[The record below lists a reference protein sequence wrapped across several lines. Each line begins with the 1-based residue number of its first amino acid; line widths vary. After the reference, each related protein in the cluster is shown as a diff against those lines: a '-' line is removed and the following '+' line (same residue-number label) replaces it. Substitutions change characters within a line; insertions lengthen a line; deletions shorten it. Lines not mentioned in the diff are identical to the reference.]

1 MKIERNFKYSINALR
16 ALIRETGKTP
26 LQIME
31 KGFDPTDLDFGIKLI
46 WAGMVSDNRKLT
58 PDMVGA
64 MFDEA
69 PEEYAPA
76 VAEAMRG
83 FIASFQRAFSAKDED
98 VQEGEGKN

>member
-26 LQIME
+26 LQILDG
-31 KGFDPTDLDFGIKLI
+31 GFDPTDLDFGIKLI

-64 MFDEA
+64 MFDDA

-76 VAEAMRG
+76 VTEAIKA
-83 FIASFQRAFSAKDED
+83 FIAAFERTFSAKVKDAPED
-98 VQEGEGKN
+98 DGKN